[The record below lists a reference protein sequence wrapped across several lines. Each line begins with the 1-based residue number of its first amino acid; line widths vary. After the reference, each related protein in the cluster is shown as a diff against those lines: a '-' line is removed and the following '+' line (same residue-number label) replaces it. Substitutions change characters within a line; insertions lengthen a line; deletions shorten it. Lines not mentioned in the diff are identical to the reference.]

1 MKNKKAII
9 KKNMKEKDEAVART
23 LRVLKTAVGLVSL
36 KKNASKKKRKKE
48 DETVAAVLTCPGRG
62 AGAYA

>member
-1 MKNKKAII
+1 
-9 KKNMKEKDEAVART
+9 MKEKDEAVART